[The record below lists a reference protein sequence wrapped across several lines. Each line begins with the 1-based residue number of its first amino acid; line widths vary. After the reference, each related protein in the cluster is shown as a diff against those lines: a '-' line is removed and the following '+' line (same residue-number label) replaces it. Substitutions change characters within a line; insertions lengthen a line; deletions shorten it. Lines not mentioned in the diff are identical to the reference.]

1 MVSVIETISTQRK
14 AEMYY
19 RLSRVNRT
27 TALKAEFWSDR
38 VHFEQQASRYQR
50 NAAYLSA
57 VDRRERGV
65 E

>member
-14 AEMYY
+14 AKLWYSEARKYLAAAQLQDDFGYKRDYEKM
-19 RLSRVNRT
+19 
-27 TALKAEFWSDR
+27 A
-38 VHFEQQASRYQR
+38 ASYQR